1 MCHLHVFFAK
11 KSILIFCTFF
21 NHSCFVI
28 ELYVLFICFRY
39 ESLKSHIICK
49 CLLAFSRL
57 SLSKILLAVQNL
69 LHLIMSHL
77 GLFVVVVVAFFFF
90 LKESESISW
99 SVVSDTL

>member
-1 MCHLHVFFAK
+1 M
-11 KSILIFCTFF
+11 
-21 NHSCFVI
+21 
-28 ELYVLFICFRY
+28 LFICFRY

-77 GLFVVVVVAFFFF
+77 GLFVVVVVVVVAFFFF